1 MIWSD
6 KGFLLSKNKFQENSV
21 VANFY
26 TLKHGKRSGI
36 VFGATSKKIKNYL
49 EIGNELHI
57 QFSSKNE
64 NSVGYFKPE
73 IISANSPIYF
83 SDKKKLNCI
92 VSTFNLIY
100 LLTVENQTNKEIYE
114 SIKNFYIL
122 LKDQNWR
129 QKLIFWE
136 LNFLKLIGF
145 DLDIKKYAKLE
156 IVKNKKEFRIKT
168 QNNILKVPEFLIDN
182 NIDKVDEDDLLNA
195 FNLINEYMKVNI
207 FSLNNINFPVSRLK
221 FIEKLSD

>member
-26 TLKHGKRSGI
+26 TQNHGKCSGI
-36 VFGATSKKIKNYL
+36 IFGATSKKIKNYL

-73 IISANSPIYF
+73 IISANAPIYF

-100 LLTVENQTNKEIYE
+100 LLTVENQTNNEIYE
-114 SIKNFYIL
+114 SIRNFYIL
-122 LKDQNWR
+122 LKEQLE
-129 QKLIFWE
+129 KKTY
-136 LNFLKLIGF
+136 FLG
-145 DLDIKKYAKLE
+145 IKFFK
-156 IVKNKKEFRIKT
+156 
-168 QNNILKVPEFLIDN
+168 
-182 NIDKVDEDDLLNA
+182 
-195 FNLINEYMKVNI
+195 IN
-207 FSLNNINFPVSRLK
+207 RL
-221 FIEKLSD
+221 

>member
-1 MIWSD
+1 MS
-6 KGFLLSKNKFQENSV
+6 FAQN
-21 VANFY
+21 
-26 TLKHGKRSGI
+26 
-36 VFGATSKKIKNYL
+36 KIKNYL

-195 FNLINEYMKVNI
+195 FNLINEYMKANI
-207 FSLNNINFPVSRLK
+207 FSLNNINFPLSRLK

>member
-1 MIWSD
+1 MNYIFS
-6 KGFLLSKNKFQENSV
+6 FQ
-21 VANFY
+21 
-26 TLKHGKRSGI
+26 
-36 VFGATSKKIKNYL
+36 
-49 EIGNELHI
+49 
-57 QFSSKNE
+57 KNE

-73 IISANSPIYF
+73 IISANAPIYF

-100 LLTVENQTNKEIYE
+100 LLTVENQTNNEIYE
-114 SIKNFYIL
+114 SIRNFYIL
-122 LKDQNWR
+122 LKEQNWKKR
-129 QKLIFWE
+129 LIFWE

-145 DLDIKKYAKLE
+145 DLDIKKYAKSE
-156 IVKNKKEFRIKT
+156 TVKNKKEFLIKT
-168 QNNILKVPEFLIDN
+168 QNKVIKVPKFLIDN
-182 NIDKVDEDDLLNA
+182 TIDKVDVQDLINA

>member
-26 TLKHGKRSGI
+26 TLKHGKCSGI
-36 VFGATSKKIKNYL
+36 IFGATSKKIKNYL

-114 SIKNFYIL
+114 AIRNFYVL

-168 QNNILKVPEFLIDN
+168 QNNTLKVPEFLIHK
-182 NIDKVDEDDLLNA
+182 NIDKVNEDDLINA
-195 FNLINEYMKVNI
+195 FNLINEYMKANI
-207 FSLNNINFPVSRLK
+207 FNLNNINFPVSRLK
-221 FIEKLSD
+221 FIEIISD

>member
-6 KGFLLSKNKFQENSV
+6 KAFLLSKNKFQENSII
-21 VANFY
+21 ANFY
-26 TLKHGKRSGI
+26 TLNHGKCSGI
-36 VFGATSKKIKNYL
+36 IFGATSKKIKHYL

-100 LLTVENQTNKEIYE
+100 LLTVENQTNKEIYVL
-114 SIKNFYIL
+114 IKNFFTL
-122 LKDQNWR
+122 LKDQDWR

-156 IVKNKKEFRIKT
+156 TIENRKEFRIKT
-168 QNNILKVPEFLIDN
+168 QNNILKVPEFLINN
-182 NIDKVDEDDLLNA
+182 NIDKVNEDDLMNA
-195 FNLINEYMKVNI
+195 FNLINEYMKANI
-207 FSLNNINFPVSRLK
+207 FNLNNINFPISRLK
-221 FIEKLSD
+221 FLEKLSD

>member
-195 FNLINEYMKVNI
+195 FNLINEYMKANI
-207 FSLNNINFPVSRLK
+207 FSLNNINFPLSRLK